1 MAFYNIVGRKDPSDK
16 GAPKKYYAVQKSLGN
31 VTLEQLAEYVAR
43 KRGQSAGTVVTVV
56 QDICNEI
63 AEYCKNGYNVSLGE
77 LGIIQLRIRN
87 VKGGAETEEDFT
99 NSNIESL
106 NLTFKAR
113 KLMNT
118 ALQNIDFTNVKAILD
133 TEEEAAAG
141 EEEEGGGVGV

>member
-1 MAFYNIVGRKDPSDK
+1 MAFYNIVGRKNPSDK

-99 NSNIESL
+99 NSNIDSL
-106 NLTFKAR
+106 GLTFKSR
-113 KLMNT
+113 KLMKA
-118 ALQNIDFTNVKAILD
+118 ALQNINFTNVKAILD
-133 TEEEAAAG
+133 IDEAKEEET
-141 EEEEGGGVGV
+141 EEGGGVGV

>member
-1 MAFYNIVGRKDPSDK
+1 MAFYNIVGRKNPADK

-87 VKGGAETEEDFT
+87 VKGGAETEEEFS
-99 NSNIESL
+99 NSNIDSL
-106 NLTFKAR
+106 GLTFKSR
-113 KLMNT
+113 KLMT
-118 ALQNIDFTNVKAILD
+118 AALQNINFTNVKAILD
-133 TEEEAAAG
+133 IDEAKEEEG
-141 EEEEGGGVGV
+141 DDGGGVGI